1 MPKMNAIVPAL
12 SLALV
17 APLASCVYDNDP
29 PRRLA
34 RDPAASAKPSAPAE
48 ATPPPRTPTSP
59 AAGSPLLVE
68 VDTDQ
73 TMNAVGGDGVGVF
86 IEYGRGGKW
95 HVWWTCDTDQTK
107 QACDFAV
114 GASVATGAIT
124 NVDATE
130 LAGGFITSPTPS
142 RVDAK
147 STVTTEVRGIRFDT
161 APGAVITLEAS
172 VGGLK
177 DGSFLFFVQN
187 GKVNGGYAGKLT
199 NPLMLQ
205 GATP

>member
-1 MPKMNAIVPAL
+1 MSKMNVIVPAL
-12 SLALV
+12 SLAFV
-17 APLASCVYDNDP
+17 ASLAACVYDNDP

-34 RDPAASAKPSAPAE
+34 PEPAPSVSASPAPS
-48 ATPPPRTPTSP
+48 TPPPGTPTSP

-73 TMNAVGGDGVGVF
+73 TMNAVGGDGVGVYV
-86 IEYGRGGKW
+86 EYGKGGKW
-95 HVWWTCDTDQTK
+95 HVWWTCDTNQT
-107 QACDFAV
+107 QESCDFAV
-114 GASVATGAIT
+114 SASVASGAIT
-124 NVDATE
+124 NLDSTE
-130 LAGGFITSPTPS
+130 LAGGFVTSPSAS

-147 STVTTEVRGIRFDT
+147 STVTTQVRGIRFDT
-161 APGAVITLEAS
+161 APGAVITVEAS

-187 GKVNGGYAGKLT
+187 GKVNGGYTGKLT
-199 NPLMLQ
+199 NPLLLQ